1 MVISQTTTRNGII
14 QMLEDYTDTQDVSSY
29 TTNTK
34 LRDINLAFDDYQNI
48 VKKVAGTWQAD
59 DTNHTKY
66 PNATFNLT
74 SGQKDYTFTEDEQGN
89 QIQDIFR
96 VEVKTSTGTWKVLK
110 YVDEMDYTRAI
121 STIDSETGEPEE
133 YYLTANGIFL
143 VTAPNYTQADG
154 IRMFFTRSPNYFT
167 TSDVAAE
174 TKEPGIPNGHHRY
187 LAIKPAFWFWM
198 PKDIT
203 RATVFQNEILKIEK
217 EIEDEYSER
226 PRNQRVALQIKQQ
239 NNR

>member
-1 MVISQTTTRNGII
+1 
-14 QMLEDYTDTQDVSSY
+14 
-29 TTNTK
+29 
-34 LRDINLAFDDYQNI
+34 
-48 VKKVAGTWQAD
+48 
-59 DTNHTKY
+59 
-66 PNATFNLT
+66 
-74 SGQKDYTFTEDEQGN
+74 
-89 QIQDIFR
+89 
-96 VEVKTSTGTWKVLK
+96 
-110 YVDEMDYTRAI
+110 
-121 STIDSETGEPEE
+121 
-133 YYLTANGIFL
+133 
-143 VTAPNYTQADG
+143 
-154 IRMFFTRSPNYFT
+154 MFFTRSPNYFT